1 MKQTAVEWL
10 VDKVIE
16 YQQKDLKISKNFD
29 RLLIANAKEIEK
41 QQMFEYI
48 KNNYC
53 IGHRSLEFHRLEFEQ
68 YYDET
73 YKNERDN

>member
-1 MKQTAVEWL
+1 MKKQTAVEWL

-68 YYDET
+68 YYNET
-73 YKNERDN
+73 FKK